1 MGFFNKIAEGLKK
14 TREKFFGN
22 IKTIF
27 SGRTLDDEVL
37 EELEEIMILSDV
49 GVDATKDILEKLKER
64 YRKDKAEDPLIL
76 LRDIMVEHLDNEPI
90 DFNPTKV
97 PYVILVVGV
106 NGTGKTTTIAKL
118 GKLYKE
124 EGKNVVFAA
133 GDTFRAAAI
142 EQLKEWGNRLDIN
155 VIAHSHGSDA
165 AAVAYDALNHAV
177 SKNKD
182 IVIIDTAGRLHTKS
196 NLMEELKKIKR
207 VIQKVIPDA
216 PHETLLVLDGTTGQ
230 NGIVQAKVFKEAID
244 LSGIVITKLDG
255 TAKGGIA
262 FAINQE
268 LGIPIKL
275 IGVGEKED
283 DLQIFD
289 PKIYCN
295 ALLGIEEN

>member
-1 MGFFNKIAEGLKK
+1 MGFFNKIAQGLKK

-22 IKTIF
+22 IKTLF
-27 SGRTLDDEVL
+27 SGRKLDEEVL

-49 GVDATKDILEKLKER
+49 GVESTKDIVEKLKER
-64 YRKDKAEDPLIL
+64 YKKEKSEDPLIL
-76 LRDIMVEHLDNEPI
+76 LRNIMVEHLDNEPI
-90 DFNPTKV
+90 NLSPEKK

-118 GKLYKE
+118 GKIFKE
-124 EGKNVVFAA
+124 NGNDVVFAA

-142 EQLKEWGNRLDIN
+142 EQLKEWGKRLNIN

-165 AAVAYDALNHAV
+165 AAVAYDALNHAL

-230 NGIVQAKVFKEAID
+230 NGIIQAQVFKEAID

-262 FAINQE
+262 FAINKK
-268 LGIPIKL
+268 LNIPIKL

-283 DLQIFD
+283 DLQLFD
-289 PKIYCN
+289 PESYCN
-295 ALLGIEEN
+295 ALLGIEE

>member
-1 MGFFNKIAEGLKK
+1 MGFFNKIKEGLKK
-14 TREKFFGN
+14 TRDKFFGN

-27 SGRTLDDEVL
+27 SGRTLDDDVL
-37 EELEEIMILSDV
+37 EELEEIMILSDM
-49 GVDATKDILEKLKER
+49 GVEASKDIIEKLKER
-64 YRKDKAEDPLIL
+64 YKKEKTDDPLLL
-76 LRDIMVEHLDNEPI
+76 LRDIMVEHLDNKPI
-90 DFNPTKV
+90 ILKPEKK

-118 GKLYKE
+118 GKIYKE
-124 EGKNVVFAA
+124 NGNEVVFAS

-142 EQLKEWGNRLDIN
+142 EQLKEWGNRLGIN

-165 AAVAYDALNHAV
+165 AAVAYDALNHAI

-182 IVIIDTAGRLHTKS
+182 VVIIDTAGRLHTKS

-244 LSGIVITKLDG
+244 LSGIVVTKLDG

-268 LGIPIKL
+268 LKIPIKL

-283 DLQIFD
+283 DLQLFD
-289 PKIYCN
+289 PNDYCN
-295 ALLGIEEN
+295 ALLDIEE

>member
-1 MGFFNKIAEGLKK
+1 MGFFNKIAKGLKK
-14 TREKFFGN
+14 TRDKFFGN
-22 IKTIF
+22 IKTLF
-27 SGRTLDDEVL
+27 SGRNLDDDVL

-49 GVDATKDILEKLKER
+49 GVEATQDILKKLKER
-64 YRKDKAEDPLIL
+64 YKKEKNEDPLLL
-76 LRDIMVEHLDNEPI
+76 LRDIMVEHLENRPLE
-90 DFNPTKV
+90 FNPNKK
-97 PYVILVVGV
+97 PFVILVVGV

-118 GKLYKE
+118 GKIYKE
-124 EGKNVVFAA
+124 KGNDVVFAA

-142 EQLKEWGNRLDIN
+142 EQLKEWGNRLNID

-177 SKNKD
+177 AKNRD
-182 IVIIDTAGRLHTKS
+182 VVIIDTAGRLHTKS

-230 NGIVQAKVFKEAID
+230 NGIIQAQVFKEAID

-268 LGIPIKL
+268 IGIPIKL
-275 IGVGEKED
+275 IGVGEKAD

-289 PKIYCN
+289 PKVYCN
-295 ALLGIEEN
+295 ALLGIEE